1 MVNTLWVEIRWPGGW
16 RRRWGLLL
24 AVFVAVALG
33 SRSGALAARS
43 GALVFLAMVVTASA
57 VGSRICDHGIWIQ

>member
-1 MVNTLWVEIRWPGGW
+1 M
-16 RRRWGLLL
+16 
-24 AVFVAVALG
+24 ALG

>member
-33 SRSGALAARS
+33 SRSGAL
-43 GALVFLAMVVTASA
+43 VFLAMVVTASA